1 VIEGYLYLLMK
12 ALKED
17 YSSDNSLIKEI
28 GDKIKSF
35 VLSPENIKVLKLLLR
50 GNSFKRII

>member
-1 VIEGYLYLLMK
+1 MIEGYLYLLMK